1 MTPAGLL
8 LSSRAITSAQ
18 LPSFLR
24 LLAATRK
31 PSLPRHRW
39 KPSTA
44 LLVMGMGMGDETME
58 VMNPEVLTDA
68 A

>member
-44 LLVMGMGMGDETME
+44 LLVMGMGDETME